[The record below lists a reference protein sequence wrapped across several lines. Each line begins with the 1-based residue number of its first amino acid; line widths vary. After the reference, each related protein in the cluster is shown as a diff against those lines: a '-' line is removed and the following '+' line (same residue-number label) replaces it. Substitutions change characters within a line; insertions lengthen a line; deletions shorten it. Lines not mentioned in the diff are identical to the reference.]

1 VAHRVS
7 YMGTRRRGPQAV
19 WLAGI
24 LGIWIAACQPRAEG
38 GFASSQSLTAALR
51 QAGATVEGTAIVAPP
66 GFDARAA
73 RTLQV
78 NQGLVYVYEYAGAEE
93 AQAVAARLAP
103 DGLSLSGTPL
113 PWEGRV
119 SAWQADRILVVYPG
133 TEGGLVLLLNGLLG
147 DPLTAQPEGPE
158 EPYPPAI
165 AAAMVA
171 WAESKGLDPAGVEVI
186 GYTAAE
192 WLDGCLG
199 LPTSGESCA
208 PGAVRGWVVELR
220 AGELSG
226 SAHTDDLGLQ
236 VRLAPGD

>member
-1 VAHRVS
+1 
-7 YMGTRRRGPQAV
+7 MDTRRRSLLRV
-19 WLAGI
+19 WSSWI
-24 LGIWIAACQPRAEG
+24 LVILLAACRPQVQD
-38 GFASSQSLTAALR
+38 GFASSQPLITALR
-51 QAGATVEGTAIVAPP
+51 EAGASVEDTAIAAPP
-66 GFDARAA
+66 GFNARAA

-78 NQGLVYVYEYAGAEE
+78 DQGLVYVYEYAEAEE
-93 AQAVAARLAP
+93 AEAVTTRLAP

-119 SAWQADRILVVYPG
+119 SAWQAGQIVVVYPG
-133 TEGGLVLLLNGLLG
+133 TEGGLVLLLSGLLG

-158 EPYPPAI
+158 EPYPPAV
-165 AAAMVA
+165 AAALVA
-171 WAESKGLDPAGVEVI
+171 WADSQALDPADVEVI

-208 PGAVRGWVVELR
+208 PGAVRGWVVDLR
-220 AGELSG
+220 AGERTG